1 MTDDAAGPPSARK
14 WFFPPRFMLFLVAYP
29 VATLGLIAVAPRW
42 SQAMLG
48 GFDIA
53 ALLFIGSLFG
63 LLRDHTPETMTAHAQ
78 VNDTR
83 RPAVLAITSLVM
95 VVIVT
100 AVTIELPD
108 ARKEQGLMH
117 IVSLVVVLLSLL
129 IAWLF
134 SNLVWMLHYAH
145 MYYRDSAAIGGL
157 RFPTQKNDRD
167 ERRHCPD
174 YWDFIYFSLTMG
186 MAFATSDVEIER
198 GDIRR
203 IAVIHSAVAFFYNL
217 VVLAF
222 TINVTAGS

>member
-1 MTDDAAGPPSARK
+1 MV
-14 WFFPPRFMLFLVAYP
+14 FLAIYV
-29 VATLGLIAVAPRW
+29 VATIGLMAMAPRW

-48 GFDIA
+48 GFDLA
-53 ALLFIGSLFG
+53 ALVFIVSLFP
-63 LLRDHTPETMTAHAQ
+63 LLRDRTPQAMIAHAQ
-78 VNDTR
+78 ANDTR
-83 RPAVLAITSLVM
+83 RLAVLVITSMVM

-100 AVTIELPD
+100 AVTVELPD
-108 ARKEQGLMH
+108 ARKDPGLLH
-117 IVSLVVVLLSLL
+117 IASLVVVLVSLL

-145 MYYRDSAAIGGL
+145 MYYRDSADIGGL
-157 RFPTQKNDRD
+157 RFPTPKQGEDD
-167 ERRHCPD
+167 CDHCPD

>member
-1 MTDDAAGPPSARK
+1 MTAPAASAGASRQ
-14 WFFPPRFMLFLVAYP
+14 WFFPPRFMLFLAVLP
-29 VATLGLIAVAPRW
+29 IASAVLLALTPRW
-42 SQAMLG
+42 SQALLG

-53 ALLFIGSLFG
+53 ALVFIVSLVG
-63 LLRDHTPETMTAHAQ
+63 LLRDHTPEAMIAHAQ
-78 VNDTR
+78 ANDTR
-83 RPAVLAITSLVM
+83 RLAVLSITSAVM
-95 VVIVT
+95 LVIVT
-100 AVTIELPD
+100 AVTVELPD
-108 ARKEQGLMH
+108 ARKDPGLMH
-117 IVSLVVVLLSLL
+117 VVSLVLVLLSLL
-129 IAWLF
+129 LAWLF

-145 MYYRDSAAIGGL
+145 MYYRDSADIGGL
-157 RFPTQKNDRD
+157 RFPTPKQGDD
-167 ERRHCPD
+167 DGDHCPD

>member
-1 MTDDAAGPPSARK
+1 MTDDAAPPASARK
-14 WFFPPRFMLFLVAYP
+14 WFFPPRFMLFLTVFP
-29 VATLGLIAVAPRW
+29 IATLGLMAFAPRW
-42 SQAMLG
+42 SQALLG

-53 ALLFIGSLFG
+53 ALLFIASLYG

-78 VNDTR
+78 ANDTR
-83 RPAVLAITSLVM
+83 RLAVLVITSMVM

-100 AVTIELPD
+100 AVTVELPD
-108 ARKEQGLMH
+108 ARKDAGLMH
-117 IVSLVVVLLSLL
+117 IISLVVVLLSLL

-145 MYYRDSAAIGGL
+145 MYYRDAADIGGL
-157 RFPTQKNDRD
+157 RFPTPNDGSED
-167 ERRHCPD
+167 CDHCPD

>member
-1 MTDDAAGPPSARK
+1 MIDNAAAPSSSRK
-14 WFFPPRFMLFLVAYP
+14 WFFPPRFMLFLAAYP
-29 VATLGLIAVAPRW
+29 IATLGLLAVAPRW

-48 GFDIA
+48 GFDLA
-53 ALLFIGSLFG
+53 ALLFIGSLAG

-108 ARKEQGLMH
+108 ARKEHGLMH

-145 MYYRDSAAIGGL
+145 MYYRDSADIGGL
-157 RFPTQKNDRD
+157 RFPTPKQGDDDCN
-167 ERRHCPD
+167 HCPD

>member
-1 MTDDAAGPPSARK
+1 MTAPTARAPASRK
-14 WFFPPRFMLFLVAYP
+14 WFFPPRFMLFLAVLPIAFVALL
-29 VATLGLIAVAPRW
+29 ALAPRW

-53 ALLFIGSLFG
+53 ALLFILSLIG
-63 LLRDHTPETMTAHAQ
+63 LLRDHTPETMMAHAQ
-78 VNDTR
+78 ANDTR
-83 RPAVLAITSLVM
+83 RLAVLVITSMVM

-100 AVTIELPD
+100 AVTVELPD
-108 ARKEQGLMH
+108 ARKDQGLMH
-117 IVSLVVVLLSLL
+117 VVSLVLVLISLL
-129 IAWLF
+129 LAWLF

-145 MYYRDSAAIGGL
+145 MYYRDTADIGGL
-157 RFPTQKNDRD
+157 HFPTPKQGEDD
-167 ERRHCPD
+167 CDHCPD

-198 GDIRR
+198 ADIRR

>member
-1 MTDDAAGPPSARK
+1 MTEASLALRRN
-14 WFFPPRFMLFLVAYP
+14 WFFPPRFMLFLGVYLFATVA
-29 VATLGLIAVAPRW
+29 LLEVAPRW

-48 GFDIA
+48 GFDFA
-53 ALLFIGSLFG
+53 ALCFIGSLVP
-63 LLRDHTPETMTAHAQ
+63 LLRNHAPETMIVHAQ
-78 VNDTR
+78 ANDTR
-83 RPAVLAITSLVM
+83 RMAVLVITSMVM
-95 VVIVT
+95 LVIVT
-100 AVTIELPD
+100 AVTVELPD
-108 ARKEQGLMH
+108 ARKDPGMLH
-117 IVSLVVVLLSLL
+117 VVSLLVVLISLL

-145 MYYRDSAAIGGL
+145 MYYRNSADIGGL
-157 RFPTQKNDRD
+157 RFPTPKVGQDD
-167 ERRHCPD
+167 CDHCPD

>member
-1 MTDDAAGPPSARK
+1 MTAGASKPRSA
-14 WFFPPRFMLFLVAYP
+14 FFPRRFLAFLVIYP
-29 VATLGLIAVAPRW
+29 LATLALMAFGPRW
-42 SQAMLG
+42 SQAVLG

-53 ALLFIGSLFG
+53 ALTFMLSLIP
-63 LLRDHTPETMTAHAQ
+63 LLRDDTPEAMIEHAQ
-78 VNDTR
+78 ANDTR
-83 RPAVLAITSLVM
+83 RLTVLSITSLVM
-95 VVIVT
+95 LVIVT

-108 ARKEQGLMH
+108 ARKEQGTLH
-117 IVSLVVVLLSLL
+117 IVSLLVVLASLL

-145 MYYRDSAAIGGL
+145 MYYRDTSDIGGL
-157 RFPTQKNDRD
+157 RFPTAKDD
-167 ERRHCPD
+167 RHCPD
-174 YWDFIYFSLTMG
+174 YWDFTYFSLTMG

>member
-1 MTDDAAGPPSARK
+1 MTETRPGAQRN
-14 WFFPPRFMLFLVAYP
+14 WFFPPRFMLFLAVYP
-29 VATLGLIAVAPRW
+29 LATLALLAIAPRW
-42 SQAMLG
+42 SLAMLG

-53 ALLFIGSLFG
+53 ALVFMLSLIG
-63 LLRDHTPETMTAHAQ
+63 LLRDHTTETMIAHAQ
-78 VNDTR
+78 ANDTR
-83 RPAVLAITSLVM
+83 RLAVLVITSMVM

-100 AVTIELPD
+100 AVTVELPD

-117 IVSLVVVLLSLL
+117 VASLLVVLLSLL

-145 MYYRDSAAIGGL
+145 MYYRDTADMGGL
-157 RFPTQKNDRD
+157 RFPTSKQGEDD
-167 ERRHCPD
+167 CDHCPD